1 MNPYFAVNRK
11 LTPVRTTGVVG
22 MNDIIVDLDLGT
34 PEEQALWEMAVDF
47 FVGML
52 DSDESASE
60 LDAPDMMVHT
70 AFKPNGRICKQLIFQ
85 DRTWA
90 DAFLDFWEEQK
101 IQATAA

>member
-1 MNPYFAVNRK
+1 
-11 LTPVRTTGVVG
+11 

-47 FVGML
+47 FVDML
-52 DSDESASE
+52 DSDESAPE

-70 AFKPNGRICKQLIFQ
+70 AFKPNGRIYKQLIFQ

-101 IQATAA
+101 LQATAA